1 MSISFD
7 RATAYYDAT
16 RGYPAGVEQGVADAI
31 VTAAAATPTTR
42 FLEMGIGTGRIAFPL
57 ITRGYMYTG
66 IDLSEKMMALL
77 RQKLSDYATA
87 QPTAA
92 VHANLLQGD
101 VTQLPYADASFDV
114 ALMVHV
120 LHLIP
125 NWRDAISEALR
136 VLVPGGVLLN
146 GYDEAIQTSDA
157 RSVQRQW
164 FEILRELGYEAG
176 GIGPAGFSNGN
187 EVLAELE
194 ARGLA
199 PEKLRTITWSVAES
213 PQQAIEHIANRQWS
227 RTWSI
232 PDDIF
237 TASVARL
244 SQEAAAHFGD
254 QLMVPK
260 SREFQFVML
269 RVRKP

>member
-1 MSISFD
+1 MSINFD

-16 RGYPAGVEQGVADAI
+16 RGYPPGIEQGVAEAI
-31 VTAAAATPTTR
+31 VAAAGATPTTR

-57 ITRGYMYTG
+57 ITRGYHYTG

-77 RQKLSDYATA
+77 QQKLIVYH
-87 QPTAA
+87 AA
-92 VHANLLQGD
+92 HPEAPVHADLSQGD

-125 NWRDAISEALR
+125 NWRDALSEALR

-146 GYDEAIQTSDA
+146 GYDEAVQASA
-157 RSVQRQW
+157 YRSIQRQW
-164 FEILRELGYEAG
+164 FEILHDLGYEAG
-176 GIGPAGFSNGN
+176 GVGPAGFSNGT
-187 EVLAELE
+187 EVQAELE

-199 PEKLRTITWSVAES
+199 PEKLRTVTWTVAES
-213 PQQAIEHIANRQWS
+213 PRQAIEHIASRQWS

-232 PDDIF
+232 PDAAFD
-237 TASVARL
+237 TSVERL
-244 SQEAAAHFGD
+244 WQAATERYGD
-254 QLMVPK
+254 QLDAPET
-260 SREFQFVML
+260 REFQFVLL
-269 RVRKP
+269 RVHKR